1 MANPTTPDEL
11 SVEAA
16 SIVERPS
23 TWQRVRRNGSV
34 LEVSSDGD
42 LGPNLEGFS
51 LLKPGRGLEDL
62 RSLGIGK
69 ELYLRVN
76 PAIVVDVEV
85 SAGTLTC
92 QVVPYLGKVR
102 LTAGSATLSGVAE
115 AADVLVQA
123 GQFTMQGTITSGRSR
138 VRCESG
144 SLSISLDEESSVV
157 VKGEA
162 QLGRIVW
169 AGSHP
174 PTGDEVVMG
183 NGAARLDVSL
193 VMGYGTITAGK
204 PVEPA
209 PGHPR
214 PEED

>member
-1 MANPTTPDEL
+1 M
-11 SVEAA
+11 
-16 SIVERPS
+16 
-23 TWQRVRRNGSV
+23 
-34 LEVSSDGD
+34 
-42 LGPNLEGFS
+42 
-51 LLKPGRGLEDL
+51 
-62 RSLGIGK
+62 
-69 ELYLRVN
+69 
-76 PAIVVDVEV
+76 
-85 SAGTLTC
+85 
-92 QVVPYLGKVR
+92 
-102 LTAGSATLSGVAE
+102 
-115 AADVLVQA
+115 
-123 GQFTMQGTITSGRSR
+123 
-138 VRCESG
+138 RCESG